1 MSTVTNFF
9 LVVESSSW
17 NFLSKFRE
25 GETEPEFIEGEFPRA
40 LNLMRLVQQ
49 PTKLSTKKF
58 SDKKIYG
65 SNQRNQKKN

>member
-9 LVVESSSW
+9 LIVESASL

-25 GETEPEFIEGEFPRA
+25 AETEPEFIEGEFPRA

-49 PTKLSTKKF
+49 PTKLSTKKL

-65 SNQRNQKKN
+65 SNQNFKVY